1 MATVA
6 VDFDGVLH
14 TYSRGWADRTIY
26 DEPVP
31 GAIDGLRTLMRSY
44 SVYIH
49 TSRSPLPVAG
59 WLSEYGISALP
70 ESQGQMHEFWNYRGH
85 VLVTQ
90 RKLPA
95 IAYIDDRGIRFESW
109 DQALA
114 DLATLAP
121 GHSLVREG
129 WEQREPAQHRTTHS
143 GHGHSQRG
151 ALTPSSRDH
160 HRPDDDGEVRAPR

>member
-6 VDFDGVLH
+6 VDFDGVIH
-14 TYSRGWADRTIY
+14 AYSRGWADGTIY

-31 GAIDGLRTLMRSY
+31 GAIAGLRTLMRSY

-49 TSRSPLPVAG
+49 TSRSPLPVSE

-70 ESQGQMHEFWNYRGH
+70 ETEGQIHEFWNYRGH

-95 IAYIDDRGIRFESW
+95 IIYIDDRGLRFETW
-109 DQALA
+109 EQTLA
-114 DLATLAP
+114 DLPVLAP
-121 GHSLVREG
+121 GHSLVQ
-129 WEQREPAQHRTTHS
+129 EQGGHRDYS
-143 GHGHSQRG
+143 
-151 ALTPSSRDH
+151 A
-160 HRPDDDGEVRAPR
+160 RPPRT